1 MNKYIQSLLIY
12 IILGL
17 LQLTHQQS
25 QANKLSIIRDAESEL
40 AIRTLATPL
49 LRAASLEPESVS
61 LYIVNAPTLNAFV
74 AGGLNIFIHSGLLIK
89 SDNASQLIGVLA
101 HEIGHIS
108 GGHLSR
114 LAAAQNKASNEAFI
128 GTLLGGAAALLGSP
142 RTGAALVHGGLHVG
156 TRNLLKF
163 SRNQEMSADR
173 AALR

>member
-61 LYIVNAPTLNAFV
+61 LNIVNAPTLNAFV
-74 AGGLNIFIHSGLLIK
+74 AGGLNFYS
-89 SDNASQLIGVLA
+89 
-101 HEIGHIS
+101 
-108 GGHLSR
+108 
-114 LAAAQNKASNEAFI
+114 
-128 GTLLGGAAALLGSP
+128 
-142 RTGAALVHGGLHVG
+142 
-156 TRNLLKF
+156 
-163 SRNQEMSADR
+163 
-173 AALR
+173 